1 MALRKKLKHFIEH
14 PKFLQLV
21 VILIT
26 LNSIILAMQVYP
38 EMILRFGAALS
49 FADDVLLSI
58 FVCEL
63 LLYLFVYGLTKCLT
77 DPWYVFDAAV
87 IIVAIFSVNPAFS
100 SLRALRVLRILRL
113 ISAFPNLRRVVE
125 GLLKAIPDITSIF
138 ALLGIVLFVGALMAT
153 NLYSAEFPEYFG
165 SLHASV
171 FSMFQMLTTEGW
183 PDIVRKVMAV
193 YPYSWTFF
201 ILYIFA
207 ATFIVL
213 NLFIAVIV
221 DAMQRSSEQLAK
233 EKEEAEEIDS
243 IQEKLDLIYARLEKL
258 DKSK

>member
-1 MALRKKLKHFIEH
+1 MHIKTKIKSFVES
-14 PKFLQLV
+14 PDFLHLV
-21 VILIT
+21 VALIT
-26 LNSIILAMQVYP
+26 LNSIILALQSYP
-38 EMILRFGAALS
+38 YLVAKFGYFLS
-49 FADDVLLSI
+49 TADEILLSI

-63 LLYLFVYGLTKCLT
+63 LLYLFLYGPKKCLT
-77 DPWYVFDAAV
+77 DPWYVFDATV
-87 IIVAIFSVNPAFS
+87 ICVAIFSVNPAYS

-113 ISAFPNLRRVVE
+113 ISAFPHLRRVVE

-153 NLYSAEFPEYFG
+153 NLYGSAFPEFFG
-165 SLHASV
+165 SLQGSI

-193 YPYSWTFF
+193 YPYSWIFF
-201 ILYIFA
+201 IVYIFA

-221 DAMQRSSEQLAK
+221 DAMQKSSEHMAK
-233 EKEEAEEIDS
+233 KAEAEEEIDT
-243 IQEKLDLIYARLEKL
+243 IQEKLDLIYQKLEQLEK
-258 DKSK
+258 K

>member
-1 MALRKKLKHFIEH
+1 MPLRHKIKNFIET
-14 PKFLQLV
+14 PDFLHIV
-21 VILIT
+21 VALIT

-38 EMILRFGAALS
+38 SMTAKFGYLLS
-49 FADDVLLSI
+49 TADDVLLGI

-63 LLYLFVYGLTKCLT
+63 LLYLFVYGARKCFT
-77 DPWYVFDAAV
+77 DPWYVFDATV
-87 IIVAIFSVNPAFS
+87 ITVAIFSVNPAYS

-113 ISAFPNLRRVVE
+113 VSAFPHLRRVVE

-153 NLYSAEFPEYFG
+153 NLYGPEFPEYFG
-165 SLHASV
+165 TLQASL

-193 YPYSWTFF
+193 YPYSWVFF
-201 ILYIFA
+201 IIYIFA

-221 DAMQRSSEQLAK
+221 DAMQRSSEHMAK
-233 EKEEAEEIDS
+233 EKEEAEEIDT
-243 IQEKLDLIYARLEKL
+243 IQEKLDLIYQKLEDKL
-258 DKSK
+258 K